1 MRILCCM
8 SMAQD
13 SLRRR
18 IRAAAHASASS
29 SRFTPPSWSLARA
42 WWNPEVPANRL
53 FYFDQSPV
61 FVQID
66 QERMCLSEAPKVPR
80 WCLPLVFRP
89 LPSSHRDGRPEKQ
102 QPIDSVREATCSVPR
117 QLCVE
122 IGCQTTGRAKQ
133 SLAHMSICRR
143 LRRPCIS
150 LYIPGYLEFLSI
162 CVSV

>member
-1 MRILCCM
+1 M

-13 SLRRR
+13 LLRRR

-89 LPSSHRDGRPEKQ
+89 FPQAIETGGLKNSSP
-102 QPIDSVREATCSVPR
+102 
-117 QLCVE
+117 
-122 IGCQTTGRAKQ
+122 
-133 SLAHMSICRR
+133 
-143 LRRPCIS
+143 
-150 LYIPGYLEFLSI
+150 
-162 CVSV
+162 